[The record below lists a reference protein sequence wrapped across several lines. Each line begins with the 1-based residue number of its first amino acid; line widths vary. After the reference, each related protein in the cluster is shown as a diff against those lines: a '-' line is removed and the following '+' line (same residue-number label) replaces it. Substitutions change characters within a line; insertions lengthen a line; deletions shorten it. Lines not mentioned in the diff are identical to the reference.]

1 MNILKIMTV
10 AFFLLAMPLS
20 QQAHARQDKQA
31 TQQIDRSQA
40 AAKAQQQVKGRVLRV
55 DQTRFAYRVKMLKK
69 NGRVISVD
77 VDKNTGRVQPV
88 KEKD

>member
-10 AFFLLAMPLS
+10 AVFLLAMPLS

-55 DQTRFAYRVKMLKK
+55 DQTRSAYRVKMLKK

>member
-1 MNILKIMTV
+1 MNILKITV

>member
-1 MNILKIMTV
+1 MTV

>member
-10 AFFLLAMPLS
+10 AVFLLAMPLS

>member
-69 NGRVISVD
+69 NGRVTSVD

>member
-10 AFFLLAMPLS
+10 AVFLLAMPLS

-55 DQTRFAYRVKMLKK
+55 DQTRSTYRVKMLKK